1 MRKDAP
7 CYHPPM
13 VTQPEQT
20 EFVTR
25 QDFDRRM
32 VEVER
37 RLGRIE
43 HRLDVITDRL
53 DRMNDKFEAIFERFR
68 EIDKRFQSIDER
80 FRGIDERFR
89 ELDKRFESFD
99 ERILAATAASEDR
112 IRREMRWGFGVLLV
126 VVVTLSGVAIG
137 LRG

>member
-1 MRKDAP
+1 
-7 CYHPPM
+7 M
-13 VTQPEQT
+13 VTQQEQT

-25 QDFDRRM
+25 QDFDRRAA
-32 VEVER
+32 EVDR
-37 RLGRIE
+37 RLDRIE

-53 DRMNDKFEAIFERFR
+53 DRMNDKFEAVFDRFR
-68 EIDKRFQSIDER
+68 EIDKRFL
-80 FRGIDERFR
+80 